1 MPTSLVV
8 NAGSTSHK
16 LALLE
21 LTGQGR
27 LPCLWQA
34 QVDWGSQTGLLR
46 WRWGKIHGNRTPSA
60 FTIIMAAATGNPA
73 LRLVSLHLGG
83 GCSASAVRGLRY
95 QDTSM
100 GFTPLEGL
108 VMGSRCG
115 SVDPAILLRQLRPHR
130 LDMGLLLTGKLSEA
144 LETSRTR
151 MYRQASVISLNE
163 FNRSA

>member
-27 LPCLWQA
+27 LPYLWQA
-34 QVDWGSQTGLLR
+34 QVDWGSQAGLLR

-60 FTIIMAAATGNPA
+60 FTIIMAAAIGNPA

-83 GCSASAVRGLRY
+83 GCSASAVRGLRC

-100 GFTPLEGL
+100 GFTPPPWKGWSWAPA
-108 VMGSRCG
+108 VAAWIPPSCG
-115 SVDPAILLRQLRPHR
+115 ASFARTV
-130 LDMGLLLTGKLSEA
+130 LTWA
-144 LETSRTR
+144 CC
-151 MYRQASVISLNE
+151 
-163 FNRSA
+163 